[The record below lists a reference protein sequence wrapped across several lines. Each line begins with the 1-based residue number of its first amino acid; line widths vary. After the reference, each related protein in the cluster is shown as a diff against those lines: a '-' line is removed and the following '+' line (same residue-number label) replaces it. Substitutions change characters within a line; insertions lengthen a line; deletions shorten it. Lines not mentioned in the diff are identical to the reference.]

1 MTDKSQKEMLESG
14 NMSFI
19 DFLNQSTPIELNEF
33 LKNKGKRKVRSM
45 FIRL

>member
-1 MTDKSQKEMLESG
+1 MTDKSKKGTLESG

-19 DFLNQSTPIELNEF
+19 DFLNQSSPIELNEF

>member
-1 MTDKSQKEMLESG
+1 MTDKSKKDMLENG
-14 NMSFI
+14 NLSFI

-33 LKNKGKRKVRSM
+33 LKSRGKRKVRSM

>member
-1 MTDKSQKEMLESG
+1 MTDKSKKEMLESG

-33 LKNKGKRKVRSM
+33 LKNKGKRKIRSM

>member
-1 MTDKSQKEMLESG
+1 
-14 NMSFI
+14 MSFI
-19 DFLNQSTPIELNEF
+19 DFLNQSSPIELNEF

>member
-1 MTDKSQKEMLESG
+1 MTDKSKKDTLENG

-19 DFLNQSTPIELNEF
+19 DFLNQSTPVELNEF
-33 LKNKGKRKVRSM
+33 LKSKGKRKVRSM

>member
-1 MTDKSQKEMLESG
+1 MTDKSKKDMLENG
-14 NMSFI
+14 NMCFI

-33 LKNKGKRKVRSM
+33 LKSKGKRKVRSM

>member
-1 MTDKSQKEMLESG
+1 MTDKSKKEMLELG

>member
-1 MTDKSQKEMLESG
+1 MTDKSKKEMLESG

-19 DFLNQSTPIELNEF
+19 DFLNQSTPNELNEF